1 MKRCKTAPVESPQQ
15 RKLEEYLSWQKEQQ
29 LKRCRLERYL
39 RSVKYN
45 DEPDEPKAISNYS
58 GNFFSRKFGLSFFKF
73 FVTFSFKFNSNKYFF
88 QTF

>member
-45 DEPDEPKAISNYS
+45 DEPDEPKAITNYS
-58 GNFFSRKFGLSFFKF
+58 GNNFSKKFRHSFLKL
-73 FVTFSFKFNSNKYFF
+73 TKLYSFLY
-88 QTF
+88 QV

>member
-39 RSVKYN
+39 RSVKCN

-58 GNFFSRKFGLSFFKF
+58 GNFFSRKFGLSFL
-73 FVTFSFKFNSNKYFF
+73 FSFKFNSNKYFF
-88 QTF
+88 QTFQ